1 MAVKL
6 EPGCIIEDA
15 DLSGVDFAE
24 IDHAGATLTQCILRD
39 VQFTGTCLQDAR
51 LTQVRLIRC
60 RFANV
65 DMRDAIFEDCSFI
78 DDAGHT
84 GAQFA
89 FSRLD
94 QARFRRCEL
103 SFAKIDRSTLFGVE
117 FDACNMRGAEFHK
130 ADFSRTFGR
139 KLVKTAAT
147 LRGCNLEFADLNGVR
162 MPDCE
167 LSNSN
172 FREAVLFDSDLE
184 GADLRGSDLVLAL
197 TAGAKFARA
206 DLRGADVAD
215 LNLRELATLEGMIV
229 SAGQQPHLL
238 AAMGLDVYPD

>member
-1 MAVKL
+1 MAMKL
-6 EPGCIIEDA
+6 EPGCMIENA

-24 IDHAGATLTQCILRD
+24 IDLAGATLTQCVLRD
-39 VQFTGTCLQDAR
+39 VQLTGTCLQDAR
-51 LTQVRLIRC
+51 LTEVRLIRC

-65 DMRDAIFEDCSFI
+65 DMRDAIFEGCSFI

-84 GAQFA
+84 GAQFV

-94 QARFRRCEL
+94 QTRFRRCDL
-103 SFAKIDRSTLFGVE
+103 SFAKIDRSTLFGIE
-117 FDACNMRGAEFHK
+117 FDACNMRGAELHK
-130 ADFSRTFGR
+130 ADFSRAFGR
-139 KLVKTAAT
+139 KLVKTAAAF
-147 LRGCNLEFADLNGVR
+147 RGCNLEFADLNGVR

-172 FREAVLFDSDLE
+172 LREAVLFDSDLE

-215 LNLRELATLEGMIV
+215 LNLRELATLDGMIV

>member
-1 MAVKL
+1 MKL
-6 EPGCIIEDA
+6 KPGCVIENA
-15 DLSGVDFAE
+15 DLSGLDFAE
-24 IDHAGATLTQCILRD
+24 IDMAGATLSKCVLRD
-39 VQFTGTCLQDAR
+39 VQLTGSCLQDAR
-51 LTQVRLIRC
+51 FAEVRLIRC

-84 GAQFA
+84 GTQFA

-94 QARFRRCEL
+94 QARFRRCDL

-139 KLVKTAAT
+139 KLVKTAARM
-147 LRGCNLEFADLNGVR
+147 RGCNLEFADLNGVR
-162 MPDCE
+162 MPDCD
-167 LSNSN
+167 LSNSS

-206 DLRGADVAD
+206 DLRGADVTD
-215 LNLRELATLEGMIV
+215 LNLRELATLEGLIV
-229 SAGQQPHLL
+229 SADQQTHLL
-238 AAMGLDVYPD
+238 AAMGLEVYPD